1 MIPGPLHARRCFQ
14 QAPQFGRCRLVVAA
28 REDSAITSAEGVKDG
43 MRVASCFPRL
53 TQEFFNAGNRELFD
67 RLQPFLVEG
76 SGAKT
81 FAEAAREAGMT
92 EEAMKKAAQR
102 MRRRYHQLFRDE
114 IAQTVA
120 TPGEVEEELRHLCA
134 VLSS

>member
-1 MIPGPLHARRCFQ
+1 LA
-14 QAPQFGRCRLVVAA
+14 
-28 REDSAITSAEGVKDG
+28 
-43 MRVASCFPRL
+43 RL

-81 FAEAAREAGMT
+81 FAKAAREAGMT

-102 MRRRYHQLFRDE
+102 MRRRYHQLFRAE

>member
-1 MIPGPLHARRCFQ
+1 MRYGHRMANRGVESAIG
-14 QAPQFGRCRLVVAA
+14 FGVAA
-28 REDSAITSAEGVKDG
+28 ALRQD
-43 MRVASCFPRL
+43 PRY
-53 TQEFFNAGNRELFD
+53 FRKPNAGIKARMGNAFSQAVVTHTD
-67 RLQPFLVEG
+67 